1 MTATASFARYL
12 ALPVVSAGILGG
24 VALGLAGAANAGTYS
39 QPHEPRPG
47 LVATPKTFAE
57 PPYNKTSKG
66 EAKHGHLYI
75 VNVPTDISSA
85 E

>member
-1 MTATASFARYL
+1 VTPTASFTRFV

-24 VALGLAGAANAGTYS
+24 AALGLAGMANAGTYS

-47 LVATPKTFAE
+47 IVAAPNTFAE
-57 PPYNKTSKG
+57 PPYNKTPKG

-75 VNVPTDISSA
+75 VNVPTDLSSA
-85 E
+85 G

>member
-1 MTATASFARYL
+1 MTAPASFARYI
-12 ALPVVSAGILGG
+12 AFPVVSAGILGG
-24 VALGLAGAANAGTYS
+24 AALSLAGMASAGTYS
-39 QPHEPRPG
+39 QQTEPRPG
-47 LVATPKTFAE
+47 IVAAPNTFAE

-75 VNVPTDISSA
+75 VNVPDISSA